1 MQQVLERWLAHLPPG
16 HPLRMQDRRGMA
28 VQAVTIRRRACP
40 VICAVGF
47 GKNKADVQTA
57 ARLALSVEAGLQ
69 ALERGGDDLIQS
81 TPFLELLQQGLIV
94 HEQAAA
100 AVDRAPPGA
109 LTSSGGDYGPP
120 PGGRPSPGQS
130 SSMPGPGPGGPGGA
144 RGSGGGGP
152 RGDENVLITTSST
165 TSRKEGHQMPY
176 STEEEG
182 YAGGDNFYQHN
193 YNQSQTQYNDISIN
207 NYFIYNRVQNTVNAY
222 GADPYYGDG
231 GAYGEHYAEHYDP
244 ASGFRTQEGFNYF
257 SPALGDQGADASAL
271 EHDTPTELETED
283 VSPPREETVLDRFYE
298 ALRSKAAGVASAAST
313 GPKRS
318 PPGLSS
324 TSRESLNRPPK
335 GSPRLDKPPDA
346 IDEADSHTMQVLSLF
361 GNDNKGA
368 ENSPGYNDYQQQMK
382 RSSLPQHQSGPRMA
396 DQQQHQNETMKIR
409 SSARGGGADAAHDE
423 NRNDQS
429 GSKSSTSSQEENF
442 ARADSQGGSSN
453 SGLVPSFLNSLA
465 GWSSGARN
473 KSSTGEAH
481 KPEKSLISALLEDED
496 GDSDSSE
503 SETERYNVYKDHSYN
518 SDDEGAR
525 SDDDDRHARGDLEEY
540 EDPRDRVAL
549 RDRRLPQRRMNMP
562 QQSTAE
568 REPRNGEGKHSYGG
582 PSRPRGRDGAP
593 RGAGPPPPP
602 PKKSHAGHQTN
613 HHNSGANPDSRS
625 GSKNSNNT
633 GEYAY
638 GGGSGH
644 YGMFN
649 SNNQQNHNSSNYG
662 YPGPHHKE
670 SRRGGGGGGGWA
682 SSSSSWARDSV
693 DQEMSDWMTQNDTG
707 HLVGKKVYSTLKGQH
722 QHQQSGV
729 SAHQTAGHQQDN
741 PSASAPAPPAVA
753 PPPPPSST
761 PPLQDP
767 YGMEEFGEMDHGD
780 MPFFTYAD
788 ALKAKQAAAAAKAKE
803 EAAAAAGKQIL
814 GAASSTAKTVV
825 ADPNKIQPMRS
836 LKPNVGGAAGA
847 STTGAGSSQL
857 ANKGGP
863 STKEPNMLSKTK
875 SQSSPVDG
883 EGPSS
888 SSGVPLLGSRQE
900 LISSKDKESVV
911 SDDTIPS
918 QLSGSMSENIK
929 TEAVPDT
936 TAGSKHKKRSTG
948 PGATS
953 SVGGSSI
960 SNASGGKN
968 NFRGQFISQ
977 EHAERER
984 EPIVLE
990 DGRVLSTVE
999 VMREVGVSARA
1010 AYSGVAEEAAALQ
1023 AASKH
1028 STDVSVAEQAEAL
1041 KASQEK
1047 LDDAKLLKQAVSV
1060 AEQASNTGKDKLQ
1073 HQQQNKKKQKK
1084 IGSRTEKED
1093 NEPSLLSQLMS
1104 SSEEREKQE
1113 EENART
1119 ESEYSHSRLRAGGS
1133 SSSVKG
1139 GGDRAASTL
1148 NLNEELPRPPT
1159 RQHIL
1164 YVIRENQAVEIAPP
1178 LDLQRFIDKYNTDD
1192 VEKKH
1197 QSSPHANM
1205 DPEQYSQYCRQQL
1218 FRSQDITAEMNE
1230 EGERGVS
1237 STDTHDTTCPSSSA
1251 SSSTEQISSSGTNT
1265 NMHDHP
1271 QQAFGGVNLARGA
1284 SKDHDHSRRPSTS
1297 NTAGGAGGKKK
1308 KNSKGTAGAAFG
1320 GAAMTTTTT
1329 SSKMN
1334 KLNKIMERQLALQQR
1349 QDLQKTWMAELV
1361 ARWLYNLVLNT
1372 RPNIIVAILVVLAGT
1387 MYYSG
1392 SCGAAFQ
1399 KVSVEEL
1406 VVAPVF
1412 NLVFLTCEG
1421 VLAGESVGDSV
1432 RKYLAKFRQLQ
1443 LSNMVFWY
1451 PTNLVNFYGLESAGA
1466 EDWQLLDDEKIVS
1479 LRQQVKELQASLDDT
1494 KSAKSGLENQLKKCE
1509 VELKSAQD
1517 AFRAQTLA
1525 QTETEKKLESV
1536 RSEVDSWRGRLAEEQ
1551 KARKDKEELLENK
1564 LREEKKQFEKNLAES
1579 NRVIDD
1585 LTKET
1590 QMVRQNLEAEVKTLH
1605 QTLEAERKN
1614 LAASA
1619 ENERKTAHLAA
1630 ENERK
1635 HFHTM
1640 LETNVKQHDEA
1651 INELK
1656 KQFNEER
1663 KQFEGKLNEEKQ
1675 KASEAKRQW
1684 NKTSDIE
1691 KRTFELEKRQLSDEL
1706 EKMKVRMSEVEQ
1718 SKSTLEQAKRLDEE
1732 KKQDQISHYQKKIA
1746 GLEAEVGAKVSEA
1759 LSAKKDRFAMEFAVS
1774 TLKNE
1779 RDLLKN
1785 ASSTAENELRVCR
1798 ETVKNLETTLA
1809 QTRNSADAAESCAK
1823 DLEKQL
1829 EKKQLE
1835 IAAVN
1840 TDKEKALQEKHLS
1853 AERLQSA
1860 ITTLKKDLEKAQ
1872 KVEIELKEMIQGAN
1886 QTNEQVERENKCTLD
1901 KMKKAVDDLT
1911 AAKAK
1916 VEKERDD
1923 VKSNYV
1929 ELVETT
1935 KRSLEAENVKLK
1947 TEKEEMQNELEK
1959 QKEVLEEQKNEL
1971 EMYRKLREMD

>member
-1 MQQVLERWLAHLPPG
+1 MKSLLHPVCCCWCSFFTCTLLVAQFFFQPASSTEIEGRHFVALEGYFEGEFETGEYEPSEVEAAAPGLDKLAEEKPSPQLKDVLSPSGRRSEIDIAYLEPGELVEQLTRLLLPPTSVPDGNTRQNKMLFVVSLSPQDAPSVSTLLGCFLGAEERKVAANLPQWLQQLGIVPTDESWTRSTDHMQQVLERWLAHLPPG

-165 TSRKEGHQMPY
+165 TSRKVRGSPGMPGSNTSTQQLHHRRRHSEDNSPEAGKHGRAGGPGPRAVGLLPPSSAGASYSAGGKDRKGRGRDRNFQQSQSVDMAQHSPPVFYPTYGHGAASPQQPASVPPGLEDHDYANNMLLDESEPAGGSNRRVGRGQLAQGHGQSRDHLGLAASSSSSGLGLGSSQNPYAGAAAKYLEKRMAENPRDNMGNQEGHQMPY

-1392 SCGAAFQ
+1392 SCGA
-1399 KVSVEEL
+1399 
-1406 VVAPVF
+1406 
-1412 NLVFLTCEG
+1412 
-1421 VLAGESVGDSV
+1421 VL
-1432 RKYLAKFRQLQ
+1432 
-1443 LSNMVFWY
+1443 
-1451 PTNLVNFYGLESAGA
+1451 
-1466 EDWQLLDDEKIVS
+1466 
-1479 LRQQVKELQASLDDT
+1479 
-1494 KSAKSGLENQLKKCE
+1494 
-1509 VELKSAQD
+1509 
-1517 AFRAQTLA
+1517 
-1525 QTETEKKLESV
+1525 
-1536 RSEVDSWRGRLAEEQ
+1536 
-1551 KARKDKEELLENK
+1551 
-1564 LREEKKQFEKNLAES
+1564 
-1579 NRVIDD
+1579 
-1585 LTKET
+1585 
-1590 QMVRQNLEAEVKTLH
+1590 
-1605 QTLEAERKN
+1605 
-1614 LAASA
+1614 
-1619 ENERKTAHLAA
+1619 
-1630 ENERK
+1630 
-1635 HFHTM
+1635 
-1640 LETNVKQHDEA
+1640 
-1651 INELK
+1651 
-1656 KQFNEER
+1656 
-1663 KQFEGKLNEEKQ
+1663 
-1675 KASEAKRQW
+1675 
-1684 NKTSDIE
+1684 
-1691 KRTFELEKRQLSDEL
+1691 
-1706 EKMKVRMSEVEQ
+1706 
-1718 SKSTLEQAKRLDEE
+1718 
-1732 KKQDQISHYQKKIA
+1732 
-1746 GLEAEVGAKVSEA
+1746 
-1759 LSAKKDRFAMEFAVS
+1759 
-1774 TLKNE
+1774 
-1779 RDLLKN
+1779 
-1785 ASSTAENELRVCR
+1785 
-1798 ETVKNLETTLA
+1798 
-1809 QTRNSADAAESCAK
+1809 
-1823 DLEKQL
+1823 
-1829 EKKQLE
+1829 
-1835 IAAVN
+1835 
-1840 TDKEKALQEKHLS
+1840 
-1853 AERLQSA
+1853 
-1860 ITTLKKDLEKAQ
+1860 
-1872 KVEIELKEMIQGAN
+1872 
-1886 QTNEQVERENKCTLD
+1886 
-1901 KMKKAVDDLT
+1901 
-1911 AAKAK
+1911 
-1916 VEKERDD
+1916 
-1923 VKSNYV
+1923 
-1929 ELVETT
+1929 
-1935 KRSLEAENVKLK
+1935 
-1947 TEKEEMQNELEK
+1947 
-1959 QKEVLEEQKNEL
+1959 
-1971 EMYRKLREMD
+1971 